1 MGYVKALTV
10 TNMQIIITKIE
21 CRIGQSCKI
30 RYDVLICAGVGKPS
44 RNRSISNSKV
54 SRGLLGTT
62 AKLGTIGSCVTET
75 GAQLTADMLLSR
87 PLPSPELRLVCC
99 LILSFKIVFLTKKKN
114 FVIFFDFISIGLS
127 IGLNLKLKFLFN
139 KVRSES

>member
-10 TNMQIIITKIE
+10 INMQIIITKIE
-21 CRIGQSCKI
+21 CKIGQSCKI

-44 RNRSISNSKV
+44 RNRNISNSKV

-62 AKLGTIGSCVTET
+62 VKLGTIGSCVTET
-75 GAQLTADMLLSR
+75 GTQLTADMLLSR
-87 PLPSPELRLVCC
+87 PLPNPELRLVCC
-99 LILSFKIVFLTKKKN
+99 LILSFKIVFLTKKD
-114 FVIFFDFISIGLS
+114 FVIFFYFISIGLS